1 MNYGPAGARALEAG
15 ASVAERLAFERLLA
29 DLSTTSANVASD
41 RVIAE
46 IEAGLTRLVEFL
58 GFERSTLGEFSP
70 DGDQLVVLCSI
81 AVPGVQATPRGPLPG
96 ELTWFIGEL
105 RAGRTVMLP
114 SLPDDIPADAADEL
128 DYALR
133 TGLRS
138 LLTIPLRLGG
148 RIIGA
153 ISFSAFRSTRTWPDD
168 LITRLKLLGEVF
180 GQALVRSRADAAL
193 RDAHEEIKR
202 LNARLEAENTYL
214 RQAVRSK
221 LPGELASHSPRFNA
235 ILEDVRQVAP
245 TQSTV
250 LLLGETG
257 SGKEVLARAIHELS
271 GRKQRPM
278 VKVNC
283 AALPATLIEAELF
296 GREKGAYTGA
306 LARQMGRFEL
316 ADGATIF
323 LDEIGE
329 LPLELQPKLLRV
341 LQSGEFERL
350 GGTQTL
356 KVDLRVIAASNRDL
370 VQAVASGAFRQ
381 DLYYRLNVFPIEVP
395 PLRERPEDIPMLA
408 WAFIHEFRESMGKS
422 IKAVADDSMAALQAY
437 SWPGNIRELRNL
449 VERAMI
455 LAREPTLQVSLGRQ
469 VASLAATRPAS
480 GASRDDAERVYILQ
494 VLDRCAWRIR
504 GALGAAA
511 ALDMKPTTLESRMK
525 RLGIARAASDD
536 RS

>member
-1 MNYGPAGARALEAG
+1 VNHWPEDVDALDAG
-15 ASVAERLAFERLLA
+15 ASLAERLAFERLLA
-29 DLSTTSANVASD
+29 DLSTTFANVASD
-41 RVIAE
+41 RVITE
-46 IEAGLTRLVEFL
+46 IESGLTRLVEFL

-70 DGDQLVVLCSI
+70 DGSQLVVLCSI
-81 AVPGVQATPRGPLPG
+81 AVPGVPATPRGPLPG
-96 ELTWFIGEL
+96 QLTWFLGEL
-105 RAGRTVMLP
+105 RAGRSVMLP
-114 SLPDDIPADAADEL
+114 SLPDDIPPGAAGEME
-128 DYALR
+128 YARR

-148 RIIGA
+148 QIIGA
-153 ISFSAFRSTRTWPDD
+153 ISFSAFRSTRAWPDD
-168 LITRLKLLGEVF
+168 LITRLRLLGEVF
-180 GQALVRSRADAAL
+180 GQALVRSRADTAI
-193 RDAHEEIKR
+193 REAHDEIKR
-202 LNARLEAENTYL
+202 LNTRLEAENSYL
-214 RQAVRSK
+214 RQAARGK
-221 LPGELASHSPRFNA
+221 LPGELASHSPRFKA
-235 ILEDVRQVAP
+235 ILEDIQQVAP

-257 SGKEVLARAIHELS
+257 CGKEVLARAIHELS

-341 LQSGEFERL
+341 LQNGEFERL
-350 GGTQTL
+350 GGTQTI
-356 KVDLRVIAASNRDL
+356 KVDVRVIAASNRDL
-370 VQAVASGAFRQ
+370 GRAAAEGTFRQ
-381 DLYYRLNVFPIEVP
+381 DLYYRLNVFPIDVP

-408 WAFIHEFRESMGKS
+408 WAFIHEFRQSMAKP
-422 IKAVADDSMAALQAY
+422 ITAIADESMAALQAY
-437 SWPGNIRELRNL
+437 AWPGNVRELRNL
-449 VERAMI
+449 IERAMI
-455 LAREPTLQVSLGRQ
+455 LARDPTLQVSLGRQ
-469 VASLAATRPAS
+469 APQPGVAAP
-480 GASRDDAERVYILQ
+480 GSRDDAERAHILS

-504 GALGAAA
+504 GSRGAAA

-525 RLGIARAASDD
+525 RLGITRASSDARS
-536 RS
+536 